1 MKQERKRGLLAMG
14 IFGAMGVANYVTAVY
29 FTNETS
35 GFMLTF
41 GSFILGFAFVMGLR
55 EFICG

>member
-1 MKQERKRGLLAMG
+1 MG